1 MCTAYHNKSMGFRMT
16 THVTAHHKP
25 WLSAYPQG
33 VSNHIDTTQYPSL
46 LALLDESF
54 TQFAQR
60 DAYQFLGRNFR
71 FSDIDTTSRALAAYF
86 QHKGLNKG
94 DRVAI
99 MLPNCPQYPVV
110 VAAIWRA
117 GLVVVNINPL
127 FTARELSYQLRDSG
141 AKAIVILENFAHT
154 LEQCIDTTAIEH
166 VVLCA
171 MGDMLGWARGAI
183 VNGVVRHIKKLVPP
197 FELNDWMRFND
208 AVSRGHRLACKRM
221 TLEPDDMAALQ
232 YTGGT
237 TGASKG
243 AVLLHRNLI
252 ANMLQAEA
260 WQQPALQRLPPG
272 QQTVSVCALPLYHI
286 FAFTANM
293 LLGLRVGGKNILIP
307 NPRDIPALLATLK
320 GQVFHNFPAVN
331 TLFNALLNHPQ
342 FDEVNWGHLQVTIG
356 GGMAVQGP
364 VAKRWLERTGCP
376 ICEGYGLSET
386 SPIASCNPVTV
397 QSFSGTI
404 GVPLPGTDM
413 MCVDDNGQEVPV
425 GEPGE
430 IVIRGPQVMAGYWQQ
445 PDETAKAIDAQG
457 WFRSGDIGTMD
468 ANGHFKVVDRK
479 KDMILISGFNVYPNE
494 IEEVVMELDGVLE
507 CAAVGMPDAH
517 SGEAVKLLVVRKDE
531 LLSADVIRD
540 YCRHR
545 LTGYKRPKVIEFRDE
560 LPKTTVGKI
569 LRRELRDEAKALT

>member
-1 MCTAYHNKSMGFRMT
+1 MT
-16 THVTAHHKP
+16 TRVTAHHPP
-25 WLSAYPQG
+25 WLSSYPPG
-33 VSNHIDTTQYPSL
+33 VSNTVDTTQYPSL

-54 TQFAQR
+54 LQYSQR
-60 DAYQFLGRNFR
+60 DAYQFLGCDFR
-71 FSDIDTTSRALAAYF
+71 FCDIDAASRALAAYF
-86 QHKGLNKG
+86 QQQGLNKG

-127 FTARELSYQLRDSG
+127 FTSRELAHQLHDSG
-141 AKAIVILENFAHT
+141 AQAIVILENFAHT
-154 LEQCIDTTAIEH
+154 LEQCIDDTAVEH
-166 VVLCA
+166 VVMCA
-171 MGDMLGWARGAI
+171 MGDMLGPVRGAW
-183 VNGVVRHIKKLVPP
+183 VNAVVRHIKKLVPP
-197 FELNDWMRFND
+197 FELNTFTRFNE
-208 AVSRGHRLACKRM
+208 ALSLGKRLACKRVP
-221 TLEPDDMAALQ
+221 LEPDDMAVLQ

-237 TGASKG
+237 TGTSKG

-260 WQQPALQRLPPG
+260 WQQPALQRLGPN

-307 NPRDIPALLATLK
+307 NPRDIPALLNTLK

-342 FDEVNWGHLQVTIG
+342 FDDVNWRHLQVTIG

-386 SPIASCNPVTV
+386 SPIASCNPVNMTT
-397 QSFSGTI
+397 FSGTI
-404 GVPLPGTDM
+404 GVPLPNTDM
-413 MCVDDNGQEVPV
+413 KCVDDLGQEVPV

-430 IVIRGPQVMAGYWQQ
+430 IVIKGPQVMAGYWQQ
-445 PDETAKAIDAQG
+445 PDETAKAICPNG

-468 ANGHFKVVDRK
+468 AQGHFKVVDRK

-507 CAAVGMPDAH
+507 CAAVGMPDSL

-531 LLSADVIRD
+531 SLMADIILD

-545 LTGYKRPKVIEFRDE
+545 LTGYKQPKVIEFRDE

-569 LRRELRDEAKALT
+569 LRRELRDEAKATYGLT